1 MKLVKRKQHEE
12 DERISN
18 ARTRGG
24 RHAADRLR
32 QGAGHK
38 TGVCV
43 PTGDDAR
50 ADAHRTRRKGRD
62 TLHARSGG
70 RIQRSAIH
78 DSLFSSRRQRRTP
91 HGRRHAVSPQR
102 PLPAHERSVST
113 LLHLHVIGSADHRH
127 LRRGQLRAMR
137 TAIVPVQQ
145 RERGTRKNVNSFKI
159 RGKEGI
165 FDFEY
170 PSFISLLYVA
180 WNCIIIRIFALK
192 YGLL

>member
-12 DERISN
+12 DERISD

-50 ADAHRTRRKGRD
+50 ADAHRARRNGRD

-78 DSLFSSRRQRRTP
+78 DSLFSTRRQGRTP

-102 PLPAHERSVST
+102 PLPAHEGGVST
-113 LLHLHVIGSADHRH
+113 VLHLCLVGSAGHRY
-127 LRRGQLRAMR
+127 LRRRQFRAMR
-137 TAIVPVQQ
+137 TTIVQVQQ
-145 RERGTRKNVNSFKI
+145 RK
-159 RGKEGI
+159 
-165 FDFEY
+165 
-170 PSFISLLYVA
+170 
-180 WNCIIIRIFALK
+180 
-192 YGLL
+192 